1 MTGLRSA
8 NLYSEHSQV
17 PFVPYRVV
25 LKDKR
30 PPAMHRVMIC
40 CKLGVLIKWLNWT
53 HTGFKALRAGR
64 TSNVQRFTL
73 NNDVTPLQNFG
84 IFFR

>member
-1 MTGLRSA
+1 
-8 NLYSEHSQV
+8 
-17 PFVPYRVV
+17 
-25 LKDKR
+25 
-30 PPAMHRVMIC
+30 MHRVMIC

-64 TSNVQRFTL
+64 TSNVQRCIL